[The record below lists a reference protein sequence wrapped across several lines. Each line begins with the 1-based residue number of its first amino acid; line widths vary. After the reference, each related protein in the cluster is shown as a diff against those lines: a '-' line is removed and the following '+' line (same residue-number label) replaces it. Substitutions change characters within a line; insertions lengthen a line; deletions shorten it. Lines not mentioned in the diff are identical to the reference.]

1 MDYIIDELGI
11 FFPLIVIA
19 SLFFIASRLGSAPG
33 QIKERQ
39 RRLEKEKFFP
49 NSSDI
54 SIHNIIDNH
63 YVLPRKDGP
72 LPIEIRPK
80 VFSKTNGV
88 CHYCNK
94 NLRVENVWHID
105 HVWPKRFGGIDE
117 LPNLVPSCVKCNEN
131 KMAYIPP
138 YFLLR
143 KWVLAIPLTIFEKS
157 FIDYHR
163 NLSMA
168 YLTNSTHLKN
178 CCDWWF
184 ATKYEEFANLV
195 LNSPGI
201 LSLPDKERKQQ
212 ISIAQELFDYME
224 LGKIANPSSGY
235 LYSSY
240 RAIEKMIE
248 DHKFWE
254 SVRNGN

>member
-1 MDYIIDELGI
+1 MNYLIDELGI
-11 FFPLIVIA
+11 FFPVILLITIVIVGQK
-19 SLFFIASRLGSAPG
+19 LGSIPG
-33 QIKERQ
+33 EIREKKRI
-39 RRLEKEKFFP
+39 LEKAKFFP
-49 NSSDI
+49 NQSDI

-63 YVLPRKDGP
+63 YIRPREDAP

-94 NLRVENVWHID
+94 NLRVENIWHID

-117 LPNLVPSCVKCNEN
+117 LPNLVPSCIKCNEN
-131 KMAYIPP
+131 KRAYIPP

-143 KWVLAIPLTIFEKS
+143 KWVLAIPLTSFEKS
-157 FIDYHR
+157 FINYHR
-163 NLSMA
+163 KLSMS

-184 ATKYEEFANLV
+184 ATKYEDYANLI
-195 LNSPGI
+195 LNHPGI
-201 LSLPDKERKQQ
+201 LSLPEKDRKQQ
-212 ISIAQELFDYME
+212 IFIAQELFDYME
-224 LGKIANPSSGY
+224 LGKIANPDSGY
-235 LYSSY
+235 LYSSSK
-240 RAIEKMIE
+240 AIEKMIE